1 MLPPGKSLRVQ
12 AILMIHGYPTS
23 SFDYVPLF
31 DDLKN
36 KYYACA
42 LDTPGYAFSDKT
54 PGGYDYSIDD
64 DTRLVDSIMAIR
76 WRG

>member
-1 MLPPGKSLRVQ
+1 MRIAWSEGNPDDPRLPDR
-12 AILMIHGYPTS
+12 

-54 PGGYDYSIDD
+54 LGGYDYSIDD

-76 WRG
+76 WRR